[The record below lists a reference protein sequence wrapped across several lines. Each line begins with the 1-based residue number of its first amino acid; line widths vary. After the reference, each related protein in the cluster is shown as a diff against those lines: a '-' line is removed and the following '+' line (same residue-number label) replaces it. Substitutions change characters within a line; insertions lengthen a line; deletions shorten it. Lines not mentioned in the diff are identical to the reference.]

1 MYHMQSMFKW
11 LHFALMYDKRDP
23 YRAVASAISEKE
35 SEENNDNGDMYKI
48 VNSFK
53 VSNDMEDREI
63 EEIFLQIKR
72 YSRSKN
78 RIILCIFLDFIL
90 EISNSTWNG
99 FQDSAFSRS
108 NHIGLL
114 TTFIDIDST
123 ILYLM
128 TQYLNCKC

>member
-1 MYHMQSMFKW
+1 MQSLFKW
-11 LHFALMYDKRDP
+11 FHFALMYDKRDP

-35 SEENNDNGDMYKI
+35 SEENNDNGELYKI

-99 FQDSAFSRS
+99 FRIQRLVGV
-108 NHIGLL
+108 I
-114 TTFIDIDST
+114 I
-123 ILYLM
+123 
-128 TQYLNCKC
+128 

>member
-11 LHFALMYDKRDP
+11 LHFVLMYDKRDR

-35 SEENNDNGDMYKI
+35 SEENNDNGELYKI

-90 EISNSTWNG
+90 AVSNSTWYG
-99 FQDSAFSRS
+99 FQDLAFSRS
-108 NHIGLL
+108 NHTGLL

-123 ILYLM
+123 ILYMM